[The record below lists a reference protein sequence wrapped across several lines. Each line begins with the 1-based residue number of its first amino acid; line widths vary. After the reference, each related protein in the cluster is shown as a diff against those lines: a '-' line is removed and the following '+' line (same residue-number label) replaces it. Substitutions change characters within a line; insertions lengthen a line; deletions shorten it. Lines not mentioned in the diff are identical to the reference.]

1 MCIYS
6 FAKLYVKEILMAWVK
21 CVKSWFI
28 LMVWELVAFAPLLVS
43 KLLSPTCFIFFI
55 FAPCQNDAFDSFIC
69 LQLSFFSSVPVSFA
83 KKHWKI
89 RESLFHPAQL
99 LSDFALQLILLFLP
113 AVSCIWGLMLLL
125 RSLKECS
132 YHTLFPD
139 IFPSVWVI
147 DCLVPSNIST
157 ITNAMAKVTLTL

>member
-1 MCIYS
+1 MRIYS
-6 FAKLYVKEILMAWVK
+6 FAELYVKEILMAWVE
-21 CVKSWFI
+21 CVKSSFF
-28 LMVWELVAFAPLLVS
+28 LMVRELEAFASLIVS
-43 KLLSPTCFIFFI
+43 KLPSPICFVFFI

-83 KKHWKI
+83 KQHWKI

-113 AVSCIWGLMLLL
+113 AVSCIWGLMLLPL
-125 RSLKECS
+125 SPKECP
-132 YHTLFPD
+132 YHTLFTD
-139 IFPSVWVI
+139 IFPSMWVI
-147 DCLVPSNIST
+147 GCLVCTNIST